1 MGIVDIPKTAN
12 KSLTPGMSPAAITV
26 RIASFPVI
34 KALARGSLVLLVP
47 PLLGIEISVS
57 IDNP

>member
-1 MGIVDIPKTAN
+1 
-12 KSLTPGMSPAAITV
+12 MSPAAITV

-57 IDNP
+57 IDTP